1 MIRKQTI
8 VIKKMSS
15 KQSNN
20 KCHGNTNKTA
30 KCHENKHQVLK
41 IYPKHKI
48 LVVLILLLVLVLL
61 MLLVPPPR
69 SLGSPPGNDRRD
81 LLPNIMQGRIQLLR
95 GHAHHLLT
103 QKRIRMGNIAAN
115 HVIGI
120 RLASRL
126 VPLPLLCNDL
136 LLIWR
141 PQNISRKKWQNL
153 RVRHNG
159 VPSYIAICHTP
170 CMLSCMLT
178 PISRL
183 KRVSAEVDEGLHN
196 LSL

>member
-1 MIRKQTI
+1 
-8 VIKKMSS
+8 MSS

-20 KCHGNTNKTA
+20 KCHESTNKTA

-69 SLGSPPGNDRRD
+69 SLGSPPGNDRYD

-95 GHAHHLLT
+95 GHAHHLLN
-103 QKRIRMGNIAAN
+103 QKSISMGNSAAN
-115 HVIGI
+115 HIIGV
-120 RLASRL
+120 RGASRL

-141 PQNISRKKWQNL
+141 PRNISRKKWQNL
-153 RVRHNG
+153 RVRHNR
-159 VPSYIAICHTP
+159 VPSYIAFCHTLWL
-170 CMLSCMLT
+170 LSCMLT
-178 PISRL
+178 PIGRL
-183 KRVSAEVDEGLHN
+183 KRARAEVDEGLHN
-196 LSL
+196 LNR